1 MTRLHLEA
9 LLRSTLGLAAMAAL
23 LFVPAGTLRW
33 WQAWTLIAVFTA
45 ASAAITV
52 YLALHDPR
60 LLERRMRAGPT
71 AEPEPAQ
78 KRIMSLAMAGFV
90 LLLVLP
96 GLDRRYGWSQVP
108 DGLALLG
115 EALVLLGFLVFF
127 LVVRV
132 NRYSAATVRVEQD
145 QQVVS
150 TGPYAVV
157 RHPMYAGVL
166 PLVIGMALAL
176 GSWWGLGAGAL
187 LLAALVWRLLDE
199 ERFLA
204 RNLPGYVEY
213 CGRVRYR
220 LLPGLW

>member
-1 MTRLHLEA
+1 
-9 LLRSTLGLAAMAAL
+9 
-23 LFVPAGTLRW
+23 
-33 WQAWTLIAVFTA
+33 
-45 ASAAITV
+45 
-52 YLALHDPR
+52 
-60 LLERRMRAGPT
+60 MRAGPT

-157 RHPMYAGVL
+157 RHPMYSGAAL
-166 PLVIGMALAL
+166 MMIGTPISL
-176 GSWWGLGAGAL
+176 GSWWGLPASLAL
-187 LLAALVWRLLDE
+187 TVAIIWRLFEE
-199 ERFLA
+199 ERTLA
-204 RNLPGYVEY
+204 RDLDGYSAYLRKVRWRLIPGVF
-213 CGRVRYR
+213 
-220 LLPGLW
+220 